1 MNPKEKWQLLEL
13 WELAREGAL
22 SEEASSRLS
31 QIIQNDPESRRILAQ
46 AALLDAEVQ
55 HLDAREIMQATTPP
69 PISDRRTVSW
79 RWHLVTGAMAAAIAT
94 AALALFDQSPAPA
107 AILAKAKNCKW
118 GSSALPTLEGSNLL
132 PGTLDLLEGMATLR
146 FKSGAEVILEAP
158 VCLEVLSSMECRVKK
173 GTVVAEVP
181 PQAQGFTIITPETR
195 IVDWGTRFGVSAAE
209 DGKCL
214 VHVIEGLVEVQR
226 DGESVAR
233 ELRAGQRV
241 DYGGFM
247 AGATNPDVDRDDQP
261 EPGRWLPDPLRDL
274 GDGWQAVTTGYGEGR
289 DTWIQSNPTI
299 QATGRESFLRVKHS
313 SHDSKLDRKAYIAFD
328 LQRFK
333 GHPILDA
340 ELELHIE
347 PSELGFASLVPDA
360 TFVIHALV
368 DESQDQWPE
377 DGLSWKQAPAHDS
390 KPECRTAPIAT
401 QTLQIGEFVVPQGT
415 TRGAFTVGGKTL
427 AEVLRRDSNGMVTFI
442 ICRKTDETARN
453 GLAHAFASR
462 ENTKNTPPTL
472 RVRLKNEGA
481 K

>member
-1 MNPKEKWQLLEL
+1 MNSKEKWQLIEL
-13 WELAREGAL
+13 WEQAREGTL
-22 SEEASSRLS
+22 SEDNSNKLS
-31 QIIQNDPESRRILAQ
+31 QIIQDEPEALRLLAH
-46 AALLDAEVQ
+46 AALLDAEIQ
-55 HLDAREIMQATTPP
+55 HLDARELTQPVATSARKESPT
-69 PISDRRTVSW
+69 TSW
-79 RWHLVTGAMAAAIAT
+79 RWHLVTGALAAAIAI
-94 AALALFDQSPAPA
+94 AALTLFDQSPAPVA
-107 AILAKAKNCKW
+107 TLAKAKNCKW

-132 PGTLDLLEGMATLR
+132 PGTLDLLEGMATLH
-146 FKSGAEVILEAP
+146 FNSGAEVILEAP
-158 VCLEVLSSMECRVKK
+158 VCLEVLSSMECQVKK
-173 GTVVAEVP
+173 GTVVADVP
-181 PQAQGFTIITPETR
+181 PQAKGFTIVTPETR

-226 DGESVAR
+226 HGEKASK

-247 AGATNPDVDRDDQP
+247 AGATNPDADRDEQP

-289 DTWIQSNPTI
+289 DTWIQSNASI

-313 SHDSKLDRKAYIAFD
+313 SHDGRLDRKAYIAFD

-333 GHPILDA
+333 GRQILDA

-360 TFVIHALV
+360 TFVIHALI

-377 DGLSWKQAPAHDS
+377 DGLSWKQAPAHDAT
-390 KPECRTAPIAT
+390 PQCRTAPIAS
-401 QTLQIGEFVVPQGT
+401 QTALIGKFMVPQGT
-415 TRGAFTVGGKTL
+415 NRGAFIVGGKMLT
-427 AEVLRRDSNGMVTFI
+427 EVLRQDSNGMVTFI
-442 ICRKTDETARN
+442 ICRQTDEMARN

-472 RVRLKNEGA
+472 RVKLEHEGV